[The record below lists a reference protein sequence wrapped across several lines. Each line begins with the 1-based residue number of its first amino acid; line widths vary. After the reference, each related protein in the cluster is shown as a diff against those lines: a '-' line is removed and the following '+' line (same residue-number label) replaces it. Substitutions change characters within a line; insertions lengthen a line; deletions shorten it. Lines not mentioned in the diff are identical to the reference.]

1 MSLNIYLTFDGNCRE
16 AFDFYK
22 SVFGGEYSAFQ
33 TFGDGPPDMDVAEQ
47 DKDKVMHVSL
57 PVDSSTLMG
66 SDTAEGFGGPVIVGT
81 NFSISIVGE
90 SKEHCD
96 DVFAKLAEGGEVKMP
111 LQETFWGDYFGM
123 CRDQYDINWMIS
135 FDMGQNQS

>member
-22 SVFGGEYSAFQ
+22 SVFGGDFIAFQ
-33 TFGDGPPDMDVAEQ
+33 TFGNGPPDMDVSDA

-57 PVDSSTLMG
+57 AVGSSVLMG
-66 SDTAEGFGGPVIVGT
+66 SDTAEGFGPPLVVGT

-96 DVFAKLAEGGEVKMP
+96 GLLAKLSDGGEIIMAM
-111 LQETFWGDYFGM
+111 QDTFWGSYFGM
-123 CRDQYDINWMIS
+123 WRDRFDIAWMAN
-135 FDMGQNQS
+135 FDTR